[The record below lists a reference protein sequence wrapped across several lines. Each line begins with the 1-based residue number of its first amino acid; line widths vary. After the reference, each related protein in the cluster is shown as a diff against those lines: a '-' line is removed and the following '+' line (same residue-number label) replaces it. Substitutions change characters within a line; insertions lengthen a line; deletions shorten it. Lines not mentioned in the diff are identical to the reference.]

1 MKKIIFILAF
11 CVFCGNVWVGDKVL
25 KITQYTLKECQEK
38 YIKSENEQ
46 AYDEK
51 YVEQLKKTN
60 ECLKKEIRNR
70 AYNIFSM
77 TRRAEF
83 IRDLQPMYNEAEKYY
98 EMVIQLIHYLFLMV
112 HLSFFFLVEM
122 FSFYLL
128 NTDYSL
134 LNPLA
139 IPLSNKIIANKPNA
153 AVTPYIIKTAS
164 F

>member
-11 CVFCGNVWVGDKVL
+11 CVFCGNVWAGDKVL

-98 EMVIQLIHYLFLMV
+98 EMVVFENKYANKMKNIDGYIKVQKYLM
-112 HLSFFFLVEM
+112 
-122 FSFYLL
+122 SFYEFILQCVFNEIYL
-128 NTDYSL
+128 YG
-134 LNPLA
+134 
-139 IPLSNKIIANKPNA
+139 
-153 AVTPYIIKTAS
+153 
-164 F
+164 